1 MSETLEII
9 LAIGMLLGVI
19 ILTRRYH
26 AWRLKNAYM
35 RIVEDLKSNNAYDPK
50 SAIELT
56 YAQRNVLKMG
66 LRDHRPMALDHLIL
80 DNIVGLTDE
89 GRYFL
94 KDKTV

>member
-1 MSETLEII
+1 MSETLEIM
-9 LAIGMLLGVI
+9 IGISMLLGVI

-26 AWRLKNAYM
+26 AWRIKKAYM
-35 RIVEDLKSNNAYDPK
+35 LIVEDLKSNNAYDPE

-80 DNIVGLTDE
+80 DNIVGTTDE
-89 GRYFL
+89 DRYFL